1 MVRTRVEVF
10 ELIRRD
16 RRDGLSIRELAD
28 RHGVHRRTV
37 WQALA
42 STMPPPRKPFVAVS
56 KPSFDPWIEVI
67 DGWLSADREIPRKQR
82 HMARRVWQRLI
93 AEHRAVV
100 SESTV
105 SRYVACRTTSRHP
118 RRPGDVAHADSPH
131 PRSPCTK
138 RTRPGR
144 TSHRSVGPDES
155 LTHAR
160 SAAAAAAVGGVL
172 RAALP
177 HP

>member
-10 ELIRRD
+10 ELICRD

-105 SRYVACRTTSRHP
+105 SRYVACRTTSGTRDGP
-118 RRPGDVAHADSPH
+118 VTLPTP
-131 PRSPCTK
+131 
-138 RTRPGR
+138 TRPTPG
-144 TSHRSVGPDES
+144 HRAPNGP
-155 LTHAR
+155 A
-160 SAAAAAAVGGVL
+160 
-172 RAALP
+172 RAAQVTGASAP
-177 HP
+177 MSP